1 MEKLNKTKNSRYIY
15 VYDFKILQRYGKLK
29 NFEYFYAYIFYI
41 LDWTTLI

>member
-15 VYDFKILQRYGKLK
+15 VYDFKIWRYGKLK